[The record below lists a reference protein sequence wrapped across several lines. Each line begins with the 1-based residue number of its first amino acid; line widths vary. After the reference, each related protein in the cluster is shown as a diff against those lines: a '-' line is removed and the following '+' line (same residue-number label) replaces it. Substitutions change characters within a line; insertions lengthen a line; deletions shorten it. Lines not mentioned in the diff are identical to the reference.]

1 MPKLLRFKDMM
12 PDGMVLPGQDEYVA
26 YRRRKMRRTALE
38 STEVEVDEAL
48 NMSQRLA
55 RRRLMKKLAPKIK
68 IGRER
73 AKRRMPD
80 MARYKR
86 RAEKA
91 ARLLILKK
99 LSKGKSKSEL
109 SFARRQEL
117 EKRLEKPAV
126 KARIQRLAKRL
137 LKDVRKK
144 EMERRRIKN
153 D

>member
-38 STEVEVDEAL
+38 STEVDEAL

-99 LSKGKSKSEL
+99 ISKGKSKSEL